1 MPTSDSSNP
10 CNNTHPP
17 PAQPADAL
25 SQLASLSATLSSL
38 AHSFQVPDSLT
49 FQPTATSSNPKLTYT
64 SNNAPLHAYE
74 ERLTRL
80 LTELDGVD
88 SGGDP
93 EIRAQRK
100 RLVHEVERELEK
112 LDAIRRREWERQ
124 QQQQQQRERTTA
136 GERGRANEPVGAAG
150 QRPVS
155 VHLASLISSSIYPP
169 GVDVAPAPP
178 QSSSSRASS
187 HPRRASSHPRRADP
201 TQEYY
206 GSEEEKDWTGGAR
219 RERAF
224 EPFDAFGAKGGRLG
238 GGTSRLGSRSASRP
252 GREREKDPRRQ
263 ENPFWVGLPSRF
275 G

>member
-10 CNNTHPP
+10 CNNSHPP
-17 PAQPADAL
+17 PAQAADAL

-38 AHSFQVPDSLT
+38 AQSFQVPESLT

-124 QQQQQQRERTTA
+124 QQQKRERTTA
-136 GERGRANEPVGAAG
+136 GERERGRANEPVGAAG
-150 QRPVS
+150 QRP
-155 VHLASLISSSIYPP
+155 
-169 GVDVAPAPP
+169 
-178 QSSSSRASS
+178 SSSSRASS
-187 HPRRASSHPRRADP
+187 HPRRASSHPRRPDP
-201 TQEYY
+201 TQDYY
-206 GSEEEKDWTGGAR
+206 GSQEEKDWTGGAR

-224 EPFDAFGAKGGRLG
+224 EPFDAFGAKGGGLG

-252 GREREKDPRRQ
+252 REREKDPRRQ